1 MCAGAEDFLDL
12 LLYKCSELVEIE
24 FVSNI
29 MWSMQD
35 MCMRS
40 SKPTLW
46 KDIGFGIREN
56 QSGGPQNRSQGRDSL
71 HLVMSMGAHSFTEQ
85 GRRQRGDILA

>member
-12 LLYKCSELVEIE
+12 LLYKCSELVEME

-29 MWSMQD
+29 MWSTQD

-46 KDIGFGIREN
+46 KDIGFGIRVED
-56 QSGGPQNRSQGRDSL
+56 PRIDHREET
-71 HLVMSMGAHSFTEQ
+71 HC
-85 GRRQRGDILA
+85 ILL